1 MIVKDE
7 EANLPEC
14 LASAAD
20 LVDEVVVVD
29 TGSADRT
36 KEVAARFHARVF
48 DFPWMDDFAAARNEG
63 LKHATGDWAFWLDA
77 DDRLDGDNRARLKA
91 LIDGLRDENAAYVM
105 KCLCLPDP
113 ETRTATVVD
122 HVRLFRN
129 DPALRR
135 EYRVHEQIL
144 PSLRRGGGDVGWSD
158 VVVRHVGYQDPAL
171 RRRKLERD
179 GRILRLE
186 HADKPDDPFI
196 LFNLGS
202 IAHELGRC
210 EEAVTFL
217 GRSLALSNPKDSI
230 VRKLYALLA
239 QGHRRLGQD
248 GLALAACRKG
258 REFYPDDVELLF
270 QEGVVLRARGDRAGA
285 RRCWTELLRPRPAD
299 HFASLDTGL
308 SGYKTRHNLAQ
319 LELEEGNLSG
329 AEAHWRAAL
338 AEQAAFM
345 PAQLGLGEVY
355 CAGALGRSGAC
366 GGRVGGR
373 RPGGRGRRAAGA
385 RPSGSQGVPVG
396 ARLLEAAITKAP
408 QAVALRRV
416 LSYALLQEGKDW
428 SAAER
433 ALCELLKLD
442 PGTRRRGTTWRCCC
456 VNKGA
461 VCRHSRVLCER
472 YGGLAKPEHGRC
484 NPGAAE
490 VPCADEASR
499 TYCDICGLLSG
510 QSRGTI
516 LPPSRPPPPPIAPT
530 FSSGSQGAV
539 MDAAAWGTEKLKGG
553 GQPSHAE
560 RKGLLRLQA
569 FLRADNVRRL
579 EGQSS
584 ASWRDRL
591 GFAGLIFLYQTSSSP
606 SKR

>member
-1 MIVKDE
+1 MRVSLCMIVKDE

-91 LIDGLRDENAAYVM
+91 LIDGLRGENAAYVM

-129 DPALRR
+129 DPALRW

-144 PSLRRGGGDVGWSD
+144 PSLRRGGGDVRWSD

-230 VRKLYALLA
+230 VRKLYALLRRA
-239 QGHRRLGQD
+239 TAGWARTGWRWRRAARAGSFTPTTWSCCFRRASCCGRGATGRGPGAAGRSCFGLGRRTISPASTRACPATRLGTTWRNWSWRRVT
-248 GLALAACRKG
+248 CPG
-258 REFYPDDVELLF
+258 R
-270 QEGVVLRARGDRAGA
+270 
-285 RRCWTELLRPRPAD
+285 RRT
-299 HFASLDTGL
+299 
-308 SGYKTRHNLAQ
+308 
-319 LELEEGNLSG
+319 
-329 AEAHWRAAL
+329 
-338 AEQAAFM
+338 
-345 PAQLGLGEVY
+345 
-355 CAGALGRSGAC
+355 
-366 GGRVGGR
+366 GGR
-373 RPGGRGRRAAGA
+373 RWRSRRRSCRRSWAWEKCICAGGVGTIWSVRRPRWRKEAWRSRATCCGA

-396 ARLLEAAITKAP
+396 APAVGGGDHQGAAGGGAAARLELRAPPGREGLVGGGAGAVRVAEAGP
-408 QAVALRRV
+408 GRRGARNN
-416 LSYALLQEGKDW
+416 LALLLRQQ
-428 SAAER
+428 
-433 ALCELLKLD
+433 
-442 PGTRRRGTTWRCCC
+442 
-456 VNKGA
+456 
-461 VCRHSRVLCER
+461 
-472 YGGLAKPEHGRC
+472 GR
-484 NPGAAE
+484 
-490 VPCADEASR
+490 S
-499 TYCDICGLLSG
+499 
-510 QSRGTI
+510 
-516 LPPSRPPPPPIAPT
+516 LPP
-530 FSSGSQGAV
+530 
-539 MDAAAWGTEKLKGG
+539 
-553 GQPSHAE
+553 
-560 RKGLLRLQA
+560 
-569 FLRADNVRRL
+569 
-579 EGQSS
+579 
-584 ASWRDRL
+584 
-591 GFAGLIFLYQTSSSP
+591 
-606 SKR
+606 